1 MRRFAIP
8 ALALVLATVAGV
20 QACGPTYGYGGYSR
34 GYQQYQQS
42 YAAPVYQAQA
52 YVAVPV
58 AVAVV
63 SPYVPTVSATLQA
76 VPVVPVAPAAP
87 VASVV
92 PQQQVAP
99 PAAQPVPPPAAVP
112 QPVAPAKPTPAQ
124 PDPNGG
130 TQRQSL
136 SSFTAQAISNTAL
149 PEFVRDIDEDDDSDG
164 VTKLVQYGNRAVAG
178 APPIRT
184 VVPPRV
190 VVPPRAPFP
199 GYGFGGHRAFVPRAF
214 IPRYP
219 VGYLGS
225 PFVGASIGRNFGLG
239 GYGVQASFGYGAQAF
254 AAPAYAQSF
263 VQQQQVYALPQAFV
277 QQQVY
282 AAPLI
287 QQQVLAAPAYAPAF
301 APACG
306 VGAAYGVG
314 GCGVQAAFGL
324 GGYGGV
330 GRGLRGF
337 SVGAGFGY

>member
-8 ALALVLATVAGV
+8 ALAVVLATVAGV

-58 AVAVV
+58 ALAVV

-87 VASVV
+87 VV
-92 PQQQVAP
+92 PQQQQVAP
-99 PAAQPVPPPAAVP
+99 PAAQPVAPPAAVP
-112 QPVAPAKPTPAQ
+112 QPQPATKPTPPP
-124 PDPNGG
+124 PDANG

-136 SSFTAQAISNTAL
+136 SSFTAQAISMTEI
-149 PEFVRDIDEDDDSDG
+149 PEFVKDIDEDDDGDG

-219 VGYLGS
+219 LGYLGS
-225 PFVGASIGRNFGLG
+225 PFVGAGIGRNFGLG

-314 GCGVQAAFGL
+314 GGCGVQAAFGL
-324 GGYGGV
+324 GGGYGV